1 MTRLE
6 IYTDGGCRGNQVDVN
21 VGGWGAL
28 LIWGE
33 HRLELKGG
41 EPNTTNNKMELTGA
55 IEALRAVKNTDVP
68 VDVYVDSAYVLNG
81 ITQWIYGWIKK
92 DWKNSKK
99 EPVANK
105 ELWLELYAQ
114 KKRFSDISF
123 HKVKGH
129 STNNGNNKADELA
142 NLAMDEVEASLK
154 AR

>member
-41 EPNTTNNKMELTGA
+41 EPNTTNNKMELTGD

-129 STNNGNNKADELA
+129 STNDGNNKADELA

>member
-129 STNNGNNKADELA
+129 STNDGNNKADELA